1 MVENDGI
8 NVTHINNLFL
18 SLSHHYHSFFT
29 GGFGIDLVGH
39 FMTKSSGYLITCIS
53 GIKCNNFDYYSTIA
67 PFYHIW
73 SRERA
78 KYETVIH
85 CSVPV

>member
-1 MVENDGI
+1 MDTSTSKIATLYVTDGFQI
-8 NVTHINNLFL
+8 I
-18 SLSHHYHSFFT
+18 
-29 GGFGIDLVGH
+29 IMGH
-39 FMTKSSGYLITCIS
+39 GDKLY
-53 GIKCNNFDYYSTIA
+53 YYSTMMS
-67 PFYHIW
+67 FYHIW

>member
-1 MVENDGI
+1 MGACGQSLCQALI
-8 NVTHINNLFL
+8 YW
-18 SLSHHYHSFFT
+18 SLS
-29 GGFGIDLVGH
+29 IKVNL
-39 FMTKSSGYLITCIS
+39 GYSYIIV
-53 GIKCNNFDYYSTIA
+53 IYYSTMMS
-67 PFYHIW
+67 FYHIW

>member
-1 MVENDGI
+1 MT
-8 NVTHINNLFL
+8 NVPCLSFKVGKKDDIDNNL
-18 SLSHHYHSFFT
+18 Y
-29 GGFGIDLVGH
+29 
-39 FMTKSSGYLITCIS
+39 
-53 GIKCNNFDYYSTIA
+53 YYSTIA
-67 PFYHIW
+67 SFYHIW

>member
-1 MVENDGI
+1 MESNDVDGVDK
-8 NVTHINNLFL
+8 NSDADGNHD
-18 SLSHHYHSFFT
+18 YHDMDNSNE
-29 GGFGIDLVGH
+29 DNYH
-39 FMTKSSGYLITCIS
+39 
-53 GIKCNNFDYYSTIA
+53 YYSTVMS
-67 PFYHIW
+67 FYHIW

>member
-1 MVENDGI
+1 MLGLNIASDLTW
-8 NVTHINNLFL
+8 N
-18 SLSHHYHSFFT
+18 SHVL
-29 GGFGIDLVGH
+29 DV
-39 FMTKSSGYLITCIS
+39 
-53 GIKCNNFDYYSTIA
+53 IKKASKRIYYSTMMS
-67 PFYHIW
+67 FYHIW

>member
-1 MVENDGI
+1 MRKNYLI
-8 NVTHINNLFL
+8 NFCRVAWKFFQSAEQLLLLGWKKAHTQLL
-18 SLSHHYHSFFT
+18 SLILFKDPRNKSF
-29 GGFGIDLVGH
+29 
-39 FMTKSSGYLITCIS
+39 
-53 GIKCNNFDYYSTIA
+53 YYSTIA
-67 PFYHIW
+67 SFYHIW

>member
-1 MVENDGI
+1 MVYVSYFEAQFARKGDLYAKILKVSISLLLICAVARSIKEN
-8 NVTHINNLFL
+8 
-18 SLSHHYHSFFT
+18 
-29 GGFGIDLVGH
+29 
-39 FMTKSSGYLITCIS
+39 
-53 GIKCNNFDYYSTIA
+53 YYSTIA
-67 PFYHIW
+67 SFYHIW

>member
-1 MVENDGI
+1 MFDGNI
-8 NVTHINNLFL
+8 INNIVCVSTNMLHVLFVK
-18 SLSHHYHSFFT
+18 F
-29 GGFGIDLVGH
+29 IINH
-39 FMTKSSGYLITCIS
+39 FSEEWLLFNTAH
-53 GIKCNNFDYYSTIA
+53 YYSTIA
-67 PFYHIW
+67 SFYHIW

>member
-1 MVENDGI
+1 MLSAAAI
-8 NVTHINNLFL
+8 YALFNLFDIL
-18 SLSHHYHSFFT
+18 SSYFKIIVQLLS
-29 GGFGIDLVGH
+29 I
-39 FMTKSSGYLITCIS
+39 
-53 GIKCNNFDYYSTIA
+53 CNIYYSTMMS
-67 PFYHIW
+67 FHHIW